1 MELTAVPDLPEVGPG
16 DDLAGLVADRVELET
31 GDVVVVASTVV
42 SKTEGRTADLT
53 DFPAGPRAREIAA
66 RTADATGERKDPRFA
81 QAVVEESTELLMSVP
96 FMLCETRFGHV
107 TVNAGIDRSNV
118 PDADLLLLPTTPS
131 ESARRIRRR
140 LLERTGID
148 GDRRSRP
155 VDAGR
160 AESPA
165 PTPTADG
172 AGSASGRDAAGLG
185 GETPDGVDGLGVVVS
200 DTSGRPFR
208 TGQRGVAVGWA
219 GLPPT
224 RDWRGDPDRDGRALE
239 VTVEAVVDELAAAAN
254 LVAGE
259 GDGGTPVVVVR
270 NWRFGDHEGGERL
283 FRDVDGDFVR
293 QALRDWWY
301 DPDRVPGV
309 EDHLA
314 PVETDASRGESV
326 ESDGERGPATTA
338 AGTEERER

>member
-1 MELTAVPDLPEVGPG
+1 MELIAVPDVPEVGPG
-16 DDLAGLVADRVELET
+16 DDVAGLVADRVDLEA

-42 SKTEGRTADLT
+42 SKAEGRTADLA
-53 DFPAGPRAREIAA
+53 DFPAGPRAREVAA
-66 RTADATGERKDPRFA
+66 RIADATGERKDPRFA

-118 PDADLLLLPTTPS
+118 PDADLLLLPTDPS
-131 ESARRIRRR
+131 ESARRVRRG

-148 GDRRSRP
+148 GECRSRP
-155 VDAGR
+155 AATD

-172 AGSASGRDAAGLG
+172 AGPASGRDATGLG

-200 DTSGRPFR
+200 DTS
-208 TGQRGVAVGWA
+208 
-219 GLPPT
+219 
-224 RDWRGDPDRDGRALE
+224 
-239 VTVEAVVDELAAAAN
+239 ELAAAAN

-259 GDGGTPVVVVR
+259 GAGGTPAVVVR
-270 NWRFGDHEGGERL
+270 DWAFGDHAGGDRL
-283 FRDVDGDFVR
+283 FRDVDSDFVR

-301 DPDRVPGV
+301 DPDRVPDV
-309 EDHLA
+309 EERLA
-314 PVETDASRGESV
+314 PAGA
-326 ESDGERGPATTA
+326 DGDREAER
-338 AGTEERER
+338 